1 MKKPI
6 KPLAAIALTA
16 PLAGC
21 GADNQEKPNIILFL
35 IDDMGWL
42 DTSVSFGEEV
52 YPFNLRHDTPN
63 TASLAE
69 QGVVMTSAYACP
81 VSSPTRTSMMSGMN
95 AAHTRITNYMP
106 TAKDWN
112 PDATDTPSE
121 KLDDTVERTD
131 WNYNGIQPV
140 GKADI
145 GHCVEITPFP
155 QILKDNGYYTI
166 HTGKS
171 HWAPGGTAA
180 ASPYNM
186 GFCVSVA
193 GHVVG
198 KGWGYYA
205 ENNFRRIPDEYN
217 QLTIQNM
224 TEYFGSSTHLT
235 EALTIETLKTL
246 DFPIDN
252 GIPFYLNFCHF
263 AVHTPIH
270 RDPRFFQKYI
280 DRGMDEGQARFASM
294 CEGMDKSLGDLMAYL
309 EKKNVLD
316 NTIIIFMSDNGG
328 NSENLSK
335 GGERHTQNSPLR
347 EGKASCYEGGIRVPM
362 IVYWKGKIA
371 AGTRLNTPV
380 VAEDLYPTILE
391 MAGVDE
397 YQTVQNLDGQSIVR
411 LLTDG
416 SKAVRN
422 AMDKGIITNRKE
434 ADSFIVPEAVS
445 GIDPEREVLA
455 HYPHQWKPYQLKDID
470 YLSSLRKGDW
480 KIIYRHRGQAL
491 ELYNIRQDITE
502 RNDLSDSNPEKLQ
515 EMADALSAKLK
526 GYDALMP
533 TFRSTGDIVPMPDEL
548 AGRKAICP
556 SDIQPT
562 SQGH

>member
-1 MKKPI
+1 MKLSLKSMAAMT
-6 KPLAAIALTA
+6 LAA
-16 PLAGC
+16 PLIGC
-21 GADNQEKPNIILFL
+21 TSGKQDKPNIITFI

-42 DTSVSFGEEV
+42 DTSVAFGEEV
-52 YPFNLRHDTPN
+52 YPHNLRHDTPN
-63 TASLAE
+63 IARLAE
-69 QGVVMTSAYACP
+69 EGVIMTSAFACP
-81 VSSPTRTSMMSGMN
+81 VSSPSRTSMMSGMN
-95 AAHTRITNYMP
+95 AAHTRITNYLAMV
-106 TAKDWN
+106 KDKN
-112 PDATDTPSE
+112 TDASNTPSE
-121 KLDDTVERTD
+121 KLDDIVERTD
-131 WNYNGIQPV
+131 WNVNGIQPV
-140 GKADI
+140 GMSDI
-145 GHCVEITPFP
+145 GHCVHVTPYP
-155 QILKDNGYYTI
+155 QILKNNGYYTI

-205 ENNFRRIPDEYN
+205 ENNYRNVPGNYN

-224 TEYFGSSTHLT
+224 TEYLGSSTHLT
-235 EALTIETLKTL
+235 EALTLESLKTL
-246 DFPIDN
+246 DYPIDN

-263 AVHTPIH
+263 AVHTPILS
-270 RDPRFFQKYI
+270 DPRFYQKYI

-294 CEGMDKSLGDLMAYL
+294 CEGVDKSLGDLMAYL

-316 NTIIIFMSDNGG
+316 NTIIVFMSDNGG

-347 EGKASCYEGGIRVPM
+347 EGKASCYDGGIRVPM

-380 VAEDLYPTILE
+380 VMEDLYPTILE
-391 MAGVDE
+391 MAGINN
-397 YQTVQNLDGQSIVR
+397 YKTVQSLDGKSIVS
-411 LLTDG
+411 LLTKG
-416 SKAVRN
+416 SKAVRK
-422 AMDKGIITNRKE
+422 AMDKGLITNQKE
-434 ADSFIVPEAVS
+434 ANSYVVPESVS

-455 HYPHQWKPYQLKDID
+455 HYPHQWKPYQLHDID

-480 KIIYRHRGQAL
+480 KIVYRHRQQTL
-491 ELYNIRQDITE
+491 ELYNTRQDITE
-502 RNDLSDSNPEKLQ
+502 RNDLSGTNPEKLQ
-515 EMADALSAKLK
+515 EMAQALTAKLK

-533 TFRSTGDIVPMPDEL
+533 TFRSTGEVIPMPDEL
-548 AGRKAICP
+548 VN
-556 SDIQPT
+556 T
-562 SQGH
+562 TH

>member
-1 MKKPI
+1 MKLSLKSMAAMT
-6 KPLAAIALTA
+6 LAA
-16 PLAGC
+16 PLVGC
-21 GADNQEKPNIILFL
+21 TSGNQDKPNIITFI

-42 DTSVSFGEEV
+42 DTSVAFGEEV
-52 YPFNLRHDTPN
+52 YPHNLRHDTPN
-63 TASLAE
+63 IARLAE
-69 QGVVMTSAYACP
+69 EGVIMTSAFACP
-81 VSSPTRTSMMSGMN
+81 VSSPSRTSMMSGMN
-95 AAHTRITNYMP
+95 AAHTRITNYLAMV
-106 TAKDWN
+106 KDKN
-112 PDATDTPSE
+112 PDASNTPSE

-131 WNYNGIQPV
+131 WNVNGIQPA
-140 GKADI
+140 GMSDI
-145 GHCVEITPFP
+145 GHCVHVTPYP

-205 ENNFRRIPDEYN
+205 ENNYRNVPGNYN

-224 TEYFGSSTHLT
+224 TEYLGSSTHLT
-235 EALTIETLKTL
+235 EALTLESLKTL
-246 DFPIDN
+246 DYPIDN

-263 AVHTPIH
+263 AVHTPILS
-270 RDPRFFQKYI
+270 DPRFYQKYI

-294 CEGMDKSLGDLMAYL
+294 CEGVDKSLGDLMAYL
-309 EKKNVLD
+309 EKKKVLD
-316 NTIIIFMSDNGG
+316 NTIIVFMSDNGG

-347 EGKASCYEGGIRVPM
+347 EGKASCYDGGTRVPM

-380 VAEDLYPTILE
+380 VMEDIYPTILE
-391 MAGVDE
+391 MAGIDN
-397 YQTVQNLDGQSIVR
+397 YKTVQNLDGKSIVS
-411 LLTDG
+411 LLTKG
-416 SKAVRN
+416 SKAVRK
-422 AMDKGIITNRKE
+422 AMNKGLITNQKE
-434 ADSFIVPEAVS
+434 ANSYVIPESVS

-455 HYPHQWKPYQLKDID
+455 HYPHQWKPYQLHDID

-480 KIIYRHRGQAL
+480 KIVYRHRQQTL
-491 ELYNIRQDITE
+491 ELYNTRQDITE
-502 RNDLSDSNPEKLQ
+502 RNDLSGTNPEKLQ
-515 EMADALSAKLK
+515 EMAQALTAKLK
-526 GYDALMP
+526 GYDALLP
-533 TFRSTGDIVPMPDEL
+533 TFRSTGEVVPMPDEL
-548 AGRKAICP
+548 VK
-556 SDIQPT
+556 
-562 SQGH
+562 

>member
-1 MKKPI
+1 MKLSLKSMAAMT
-6 KPLAAIALTA
+6 LAA
-16 PLAGC
+16 PLVGC
-21 GADNQEKPNIILFL
+21 TSGNQDKPNIITFI

-42 DTSVSFGEEV
+42 DTSVAFGEEV
-52 YPFNLRHDTPN
+52 YPHNLRHDTPN
-63 TASLAE
+63 IARLAE
-69 QGVVMTSAYACP
+69 EGVIMTSAFACP
-81 VSSPTRTSMMSGMN
+81 VSSPSRTSMMSGMN
-95 AAHTRITNYMP
+95 AAHTRITNYLAMV
-106 TAKDWN
+106 KDKN
-112 PDATDTPSE
+112 TDASNTPSE

-131 WNYNGIQPV
+131 WNVNGIQPA
-140 GKADI
+140 GMSDI
-145 GHCVEITPFP
+145 GHCVHVTPYP
-155 QILKDNGYYTI
+155 QILKNNGYYTI

-205 ENNFRRIPDEYN
+205 ENNYRNVPGNYN

-224 TEYFGSSTHLT
+224 TEYLGSSTHLT
-235 EALTIETLKTL
+235 EALTLESLKTL
-246 DFPIDN
+246 DYPIEN

-263 AVHTPIH
+263 AVHTPILS
-270 RDPRFFQKYI
+270 DPRFYQKYI

-294 CEGMDKSLGDLMAYL
+294 CEGVDKSLGDLMAYL
-309 EKKNVLD
+309 EKKKVLD
-316 NTIIIFMSDNGG
+316 NTIIVFMSDNGG

-347 EGKASCYEGGIRVPM
+347 EGKASCYDGGIRVPM

-380 VAEDLYPTILE
+380 VMEDIYPTILE
-391 MAGVDE
+391 MAGINN
-397 YQTVQNLDGQSIVR
+397 YKTVQSLDGKSIVS
-411 LLTDG
+411 LLTKG
-416 SKAVRN
+416 SKAVRK
-422 AMDKGIITNRKE
+422 AMDKGLITNQKE
-434 ADSFIVPEAVS
+434 ANSYVVPESVS

-455 HYPHQWKPYQLKDID
+455 HYPHQWKPYQLHDID

-480 KIIYRHRGQAL
+480 KIVYRHRQQAL
-491 ELYNIRQDITE
+491 ELYNTRQDITE
-502 RNDLSDSNPEKLQ
+502 RNDLSGTNPEKLQ
-515 EMADALSAKLK
+515 EMAKALTAKLK

-533 TFRSTGDIVPMPDEL
+533 TFRSTGEVIPMPDEL
-548 AGRKAICP
+548 IK
-556 SDIQPT
+556 
-562 SQGH
+562 

>member
-1 MKKPI
+1 MAAMT
-6 KPLAAIALTA
+6 LAA
-16 PLAGC
+16 PLIGC
-21 GADNQEKPNIILFL
+21 TSGKQDKPNIITFI

-42 DTSVSFGEEV
+42 DTSVAFGEEV
-52 YPFNLRHDTPN
+52 YPHNLRHDTPN
-63 TASLAE
+63 IARLAE
-69 QGVVMTSAYACP
+69 EGVIMTSAFACP
-81 VSSPTRTSMMSGMN
+81 VSSPSRTSMMSGMN
-95 AAHTRITNYMP
+95 AAHTRITNYLAMV
-106 TAKDWN
+106 KDKN
-112 PDATDTPSE
+112 TDASNTPSE
-121 KLDDTVERTD
+121 KLDDIVERTD
-131 WNYNGIQPV
+131 WNVNGIQPV
-140 GKADI
+140 GMSDI
-145 GHCVEITPFP
+145 GHCVHVTPYP
-155 QILKDNGYYTI
+155 QILKNNGYYTI

-205 ENNFRRIPDEYN
+205 ENNYRNVPGNYN

-224 TEYFGSSTHLT
+224 TEYLGSSTHLT
-235 EALTIETLKTL
+235 EALTLESLKTL
-246 DFPIDN
+246 DYPIDN

-263 AVHTPIH
+263 AVHTPILS
-270 RDPRFFQKYI
+270 DPRFYQKYI

-294 CEGMDKSLGDLMAYL
+294 CEGVDKSLGDLMAYL

-316 NTIIIFMSDNGG
+316 NTIIVFMSDNGG

-347 EGKASCYEGGIRVPM
+347 EGKASCYDGGIRVPM

-380 VAEDLYPTILE
+380 VMEDLYPTILE
-391 MAGVDE
+391 MAGINN
-397 YQTVQNLDGQSIVR
+397 YKTVQSLDGKSIVS
-411 LLTDG
+411 LLTKG
-416 SKAVRN
+416 SKAVRK
-422 AMDKGIITNRKE
+422 AMDKGLITNQKE
-434 ADSFIVPEAVS
+434 ANSYVVPESVS

-455 HYPHQWKPYQLKDID
+455 HYPHQWKPYQLHDID

-480 KIIYRHRGQAL
+480 KIVYRHRQQTL
-491 ELYNIRQDITE
+491 ELYNTRQDITE
-502 RNDLSDSNPEKLQ
+502 RNDLSGTNPEKLQ
-515 EMADALSAKLK
+515 EMAQALTAKLK

-533 TFRSTGDIVPMPDEL
+533 TFRSTGEVIPMPDEL
-548 AGRKAICP
+548 VN
-556 SDIQPT
+556 T
-562 SQGH
+562 TH